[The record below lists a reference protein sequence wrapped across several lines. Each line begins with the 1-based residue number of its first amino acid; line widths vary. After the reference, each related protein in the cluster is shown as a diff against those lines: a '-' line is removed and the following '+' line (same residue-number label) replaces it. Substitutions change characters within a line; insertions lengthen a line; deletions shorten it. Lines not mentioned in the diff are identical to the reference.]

1 VSYAPDVGDT
11 RYSPVELF
19 FKLLDKDD
27 CKIHLNDP
35 YVHFWEELSQNVS
48 NHFEDVNNSLDAIIF
63 TTGHSLYRNNK
74 KMINLILELDHLL
87 IFDTV
92 GILNEEEILK
102 LSQKHTVKVLGRG
115 DFKE

>member
-1 VSYAPDVGDT
+1 
-11 RYSPVELF
+11 
-19 FKLLDKDD
+19 
-27 CKIHLNDP
+27 
-35 YVHFWEELSQNVS
+35 
-48 NHFEDVNNSLDAIIF
+48 
-63 TTGHSLYRNNK
+63 
-74 KMINLILELDHLL
+74 MINLILELDHLL